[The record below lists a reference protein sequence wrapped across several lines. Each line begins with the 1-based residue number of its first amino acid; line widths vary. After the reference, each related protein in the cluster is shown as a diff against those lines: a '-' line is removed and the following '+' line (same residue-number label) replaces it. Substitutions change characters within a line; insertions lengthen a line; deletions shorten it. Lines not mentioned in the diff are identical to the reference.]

1 MSGRRKGQSVQLICG
16 GNRCCGMR
24 AQRRR
29 FVSAHYRITDGDRYY
44 SQKYECNNHPCE
56 KINSESIGLHTRVTC
71 VGSGNTRIGNEKR
84 RERQPE
90 SAIGRERYSG
100 TIVSHTIELTDG
112 VKGTARH
119 ARQRLNVFLPTRT
132 HVSLVGCP
140 ARRSSGQGD
149 HGGSGITTGRRIM

>member
-29 FVSAHYRITDGDRYY
+29 LVSAHYRITDGDRYH

-119 ARQRLNVFLPTRT
+119 ARQRLNVFYRHELTCPWSGAQHDDQVVRAITRE
-132 HVSLVGCP
+132 VGSP
-140 ARRSSGQGD
+140 VVE
-149 HGGSGITTGRRIM
+149 GIM